1 LLLLGLVIF
10 NEGDKQLMDIYSA
23 LSKLSWKKKEYFL
36 YKHDLFVLKEKPS
49 EVEFCKSIQVK
60 SLAYMKKWEKT
71 EEYRQ
76 LVSILI
82 ESRIAEDIEQIYYSL
97 RQKAHEGDEKAIKM
111 LLDLQK
117 TTKEYQKPSTGSP
130 VVEEKKNSAIDELEL

>member
-1 LLLLGLVIF
+1 
-10 NEGDKQLMDIYSA
+10 MDIYSA
-23 LSKLSWKKKEYFL
+23 LNQVSTKKREYFL
-36 YKHDLFVLKEKPS
+36 YKHDLFVLKGKPS
-49 EVEFCKSIQVK
+49 EEDFCKSIQVK

-82 ESRIAEDIEQIYYSL
+82 ESRIAEDIENIYYSL
-97 RQKAHEGDEKAIKM
+97 REKAITGDEKAIK
-111 LLDLQK
+111 LLLELQK
-117 TTKEYQKPSTGSP
+117 TTKEYQKPSTGLH

>member
-1 LLLLGLVIF
+1 
-10 NEGDKQLMDIYSA
+10 MDIYSA
-23 LSKLSWKKKEYFL
+23 LDKITWKKKEYFL

-49 EVEFCKSIQVK
+49 EEDFCKSIQVK

-82 ESRIAEDIEQIYYSL
+82 ESRIAEDLEQIYYSL
-97 RQKAHEGDEKAIKM
+97 RVKAHDGDEKAIKM
-111 LLDLQK
+111 LLELQK
-117 TTKEYQKPSTGSP
+117 TAKEYQKPSS
-130 VVEEKKNSAIDELEL
+130 VESFAPAKSETKSAIDELEL